1 MAETPIGVTAAA
13 GQFDCAD
20 EMEPAPAVME
30 DLFKNLMICR
40 ASAHLIYLD
49 WTLMKIAIGG

>member
-1 MAETPIGVTAAA
+1 LVFTTLQGERVKKGCQVAETPIGVTAAA

-30 DLFKNLMICR
+30 DLFKNLMI
-40 ASAHLIYLD
+40 
-49 WTLMKIAIGG
+49 